1 MYQMF
6 ASTMNMPA
14 DAFFAPASQSAQ
26 KYLVFDAAIAAVSFL
41 FIRFLRPL
49 GVRII
54 LPGTANP

>member
-14 DAFFAPASQSAQ
+14 DASFAPASQSAQ
-26 KYLVFDAAIAAVSFL
+26 KFIVFDAAIAAVSFL
-41 FIRFLRPL
+41 FIHLLHLL